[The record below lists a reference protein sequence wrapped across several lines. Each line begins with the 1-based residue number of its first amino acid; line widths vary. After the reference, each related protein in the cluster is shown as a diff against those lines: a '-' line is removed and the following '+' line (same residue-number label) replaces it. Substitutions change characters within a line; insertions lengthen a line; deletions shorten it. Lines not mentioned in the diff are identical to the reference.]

1 MMNTISNV
9 FDDDVTRTWLKDVLR
24 DSIVEVAFTKKDGT
38 ERKMK
43 CTLKPSLLPVQEEK
57 EQPSTR
63 KVPTDSLAV
72 YDLENNGWRS
82 FRYDSITTI
91 SFELFSDIEAQQNG

>member
-1 MMNTISNV
+1 MKYSNINI
-9 FDDDVTRTWLKDVLR
+9 FDDDVSRNWLKDVLLG
-24 DSIVEVAFTKKDGT
+24 SVVEVEFTKKDGT

-82 FRYDSITTI
+82 FRYDSITSV
-91 SFELFSDIEAQQNG
+91 SFELFSEIEAQQNG